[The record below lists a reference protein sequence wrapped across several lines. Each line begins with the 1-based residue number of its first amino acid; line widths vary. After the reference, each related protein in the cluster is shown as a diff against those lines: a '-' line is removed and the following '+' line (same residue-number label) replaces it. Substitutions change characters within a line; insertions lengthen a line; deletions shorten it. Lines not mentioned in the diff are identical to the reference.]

1 MPVGAT
7 QLQSFQLVDSWPV
20 TNAAVGVIDQF
31 GNVHTHGNTDMQFR
45 LASVSKV
52 MTAWAALIAVEDGTT
67 NLDAEVGPH
76 GRTLRHLLAHA
87 GGYGFDAAEPIVS
100 AERKRIYSNTGYD
113 MIAQH
118 IAQASG
124 IEFDEYLFEAVFAPL
139 QMTSSELL
147 GSAAKDVHATLA
159 DVALFAAEMRQPT
172 LIARETYAQATSVQ
186 FGELEGVVPGL
197 GRYSPCPWGLGPEIR
212 GAKHP
217 HWTAT
222 RNSSTTFGHFGG
234 SGTFVW
240 VDPVA
245 NVACFALAD
254 REFDEWALSAWP
266 AFGDAVLHELG
277 R

>member
-7 QLQSFQLVDSWPV
+7 QLQSFQLVESWPV
-20 TNAAVGVIDQF
+20 KNAAAGVIDQF
-31 GNVHTHGNTDMQFR
+31 GNVHLHGDTTVRFA

-52 MTAWAALIAVEDGTT
+52 ITAWATLIAVEDGTT
-67 NLDAEVGPH
+67 NLDAEVGQH
-76 GRTLRHLLAHA
+76 GRTLRQLLAHA
-87 GGYGFDAAEPIVS
+87 SGYGFDTVEPIVS
-100 AERKRIYSNTGYD
+100 PERKRVYSNTGYD

-118 IAQASG
+118 VAEASG

-139 QMTSSELL
+139 QMASSELL
-147 GSAAKDVHATLA
+147 GSAAKDMHSTLA
-159 DVALFAAEMRQPT
+159 DMALFAFEMRQPA
-172 LIARETYAQATSVQ
+172 LFARSTFTEATSVQ
-186 FGELEGVVPGL
+186 YGELEGVVPGI
-197 GRYSPCPWGLGPEIR
+197 GRYSPCPWGLGPEIK

-222 RNSSTTFGHFGG
+222 RNSSTTYGHFGG

-245 NVACFALAD
+245 NVACFALTD
-254 REFDEWALSAWP
+254 RGFDDWALIAWP
-266 AFGDAVLHELG
+266 TFGDAVLDELG

>member
-7 QLQSFQLVDSWPV
+7 QLQSFQLVDSWPA
-20 TNAAVGVIDQF
+20 THAAAGVIDQF
-31 GNVHTHGNTDMQFR
+31 GNVHTHGNTEMQFR

-52 MTAWAALIAVEDGTT
+52 MTAWATLIAVEDGTT
-67 NLDAEVGPH
+67 SLDAEVGQH
-76 GRTLRHLLAHA
+76 GRTLRQLLAHA
-87 GGYGFDAAEPIVS
+87 GGYGFDAVEPIVS
-100 AERKRIYSNTGYD
+100 AERKRIYSNTGYE